1 MRTSFLPNLSDAHEC
16 GTPQNESHPMP
27 TRFATR
33 RAAMTAEAQARA
45 QVKSQVPEGD
55 MALADLRR
63 LTRGALAATL
73 NINQASVAKMEKR
86 TDMYVGT
93 LRRFIQAM
101 GGELDIIARFPDRSI
116 RIDQFGE

>member
-73 NINQASVAKMEKR
+73 NINQASVAKMEAHR
-86 TDMYVGT
+86 HVCRHPAPLHSGDGWRAGHHRPVSGPEY
-93 LRRFIQAM
+93 Q
-101 GGELDIIARFPDRSI
+101 D
-116 RIDQFGE
+116 

>member
-1 MRTSFLPNLSDAHEC
+1 MTGHTDFSVLLARM
-16 GTPQNESHPMP
+16 TP
-27 TRFATR
+27 
-33 RAAMTAEAQARA
+33 EAQARID
-45 QVKSQVPEGD
+45 QGSQVLEGE

-63 LTRGALAATL
+63 LQHLTQQSLAATL

>member
-1 MRTSFLPNLSDAHEC
+1 MTGH
-16 GTPQNESHPMP
+16 TPFS
-27 TRFATR
+27 TL
-33 RAAMTAEAQARA
+33 RARMTLEARA
-45 QVKSQVPEGD
+45 TAQEKSQTLETE

-63 LTRGALAATL
+63 LLDLTQESLAATL
-73 NINQASVAKMEKR
+73 HINQASVAKMEKR

-116 RIDQFGE
+116 KIDQFGDK

>member
-1 MRTSFLPNLSDAHEC
+1 MTGHTNFSTLRARMSP
-16 GTPQNESHPMP
+16 ES
-27 TRFATR
+27 
-33 RAAMTAEAQARA
+33 QARA
-45 QVKSQVPEGD
+45 RAKSQVLEGE

-63 LTRGALAATL
+63 LQHLTQESLAATL
-73 NINQASVAKMEKR
+73 HINQASVAKMEKR